1 MPSSND
7 TPAPLTTEEEILGPM
22 KEQAQGTD
30 LRIPPRGFEEMN
42 AEMLSYDPEA
52 QILRVRIPV
61 EERYENPTGVMQG
74 GFLCAALDNVLGPLS
89 YLVAP
94 PSATTQLNVTFLRP
108 VTRQHDHVTVEARA
122 EERAGKQLQ
131 MSGKVLTPDG
141 NTAATCTATCRI
153 LDGIPS

>member
-1 MPSSND
+1 MPSAND
-7 TPAPLTTEEEILGPM
+7 SSLLTTKEDILGLLQ
-22 KEQAQGTD
+22 EQARATD
-30 LRIPPRGFEEMN
+30 LRIPPRCFEEMN
-42 AEMLSYDPEA
+42 AEMQSYDPER

-108 VTRQHDHVTVEARA
+108 IPRQHEYIGVEARA
-122 EERAGKQLQ
+122 EERAGKQLLL
-131 MSGKVLTPDG
+131 SGSVVTPDG
-141 NTAATCTATCRI
+141 KTAATCTATCRI
-153 LDGIPS
+153 LDNMPS